1 MRYTFEKELGDV
13 MKSVNIVGTG
23 KALPKNEVTAS
34 MVDEMCHFEEG
45 RTFKIT
51 GLEKRHFLK
60 DESAESLMGE
70 AIEQALARANMQV
83 DDIDCIISA
92 FAVSQQ
98 AIPYNGAW
106 VHGILKPTRNI
117 ASFDINM
124 TCLSA
129 LRAFDVASN
138 LLESYPTILIV
149 TCDIASVG
157 LDWSDIRTAGIF
169 SDGASAM
176 ILKKSERGGIVVS
189 NFETH
194 SSGFDYCQIRG
205 AGVKIPPSTYQGDYK
220 EVGYFEMN
228 GKKLFKLSSKILPTF
243 IETTLASKGLTL
255 DDIDWI
261 VPHQASQAS
270 LSHIVRMLKVDK
282 SKLIDIFRNHGNQI
296 ASSIPIALHELFM
309 TKEVK
314 SGQKVMLIGTSAGVG
329 LGLVVW
335 EVP

>member
-1 MRYTFEKELGDV
+1 MNH
-13 MKSVNIVGTG
+13 VNIIGTG
-23 KALPKNEVTAS
+23 KALPFNEVTAS
-34 MVDEMCHFEEG
+34 MIDQKYGLKEG
-45 RTFKIT
+45 QTLQIT
-51 GLEKRHFLK
+51 GLEKRYFLK
-60 DESAESLMGE
+60 EQLAEELVE
-70 AIEQALARANMQV
+70 KAVKQALEHAKMYLN
-83 DDIDCIISA
+83 DIDCIISA
-92 FAVSQQ
+92 FATSQQ

-106 VHGILKPTRNI
+106 VHGILKLKRNI

-138 LLESYPTILIV
+138 LLDNYPTILIV
-149 TCDIASVG
+149 TCDIGSTG
-157 LDWSDIRTAGIF
+157 LDWSEIRTAGIF
-169 SDGASAM
+169 GDGASAM
-176 ILKKSERGGIVVS
+176 VLNKSQKGGIVVS

-194 SSGFDYCQIRG
+194 SEGFDYCQIRG
-205 AGVKIPPSTYQGDYK
+205 GGVKIPPSSYEGDYK

-228 GKKLFKLSSKILPTF
+228 GKKLFKLSSKILPPF
-243 IETTLASKGLTL
+243 IENTLASKGLTL
-255 DDIDWI
+255 NDIDWI

-270 LSHIVRMLKVDK
+270 LNHIVRMLKIDK

-314 SGQKVMLIGTSAGVG
+314 SGEKVMMIGTSAGVG